1 MLLRTVGLCCVMA
14 LSGQV
19 FAQKKA
25 VQNNS
30 DIVGKWKTIDEQTGY
45 SRADVEIVKNADQTY
60 TGKIITIRPLPFKP
74 LVETCTQCKGKMKN
88 ARYVG
93 LEILTG
99 FKQDPNNP
107 TEFID
112 GHVLDP
118 LSGKIYKGK
127 AKLQHNGQRLRMRG
141 YVGISALG
149 RSTTW
154 IRTD

>member
-1 MLLRTVGLCCVMA
+1 MRIRTLGLCCFIA
-14 LSGQV
+14 LSGQA

-25 VQNNS
+25 IQNHQ

-45 SRADVEIVKNADQTY
+45 SRADVEVIKNPDQTY
-60 TGKIITIRPLPFKP
+60 TGTIIAIRPLPFKP
-74 LVETCTQCKGKMKN
+74 LAETCAQCKGKMKN

-99 FKQDPNNP
+99 FKQDKSNP
-107 TEFID
+107 TEFTD

-127 AKLQHNGQRLRMRG
+127 AKLQHNGQRLRLRG

-154 IRTD
+154 IRID